1 MKSHDDYKYEGET
14 CPNYRWPSQQ
24 LIWLINNQTK
34 PKTNSFFILFSL
46 EIHSR
51 NRYIMNRDQE
61 RNVSLDHKETLYL
74 KENPSIA
81 GFIWPPT
88 INKPIAIPQVL
99 D

>member
-1 MKSHDDYKYEGET
+1 
-14 CPNYRWPSQQ
+14 
-24 LIWLINNQTK
+24 
-34 PKTNSFFILFSL
+34 
-46 EIHSR
+46 
-51 NRYIMNRDQE
+51 MNRDQE